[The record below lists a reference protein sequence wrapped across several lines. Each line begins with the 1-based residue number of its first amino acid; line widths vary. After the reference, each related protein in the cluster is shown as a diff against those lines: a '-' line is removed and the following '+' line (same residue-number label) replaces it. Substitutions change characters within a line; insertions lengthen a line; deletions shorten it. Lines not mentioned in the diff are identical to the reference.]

1 MMNTDT
7 PRLCGGTFFVLL
19 LREKRKIRTKKQ
31 LQNFRSDGLTNV
43 ALMEHLI
50 RLFDDTF
57 IKPSGDSMDNRTSL
71 YKKCELSEA
80 DCLPFDDDALITSFD
95 NKVKNNYP
103 ALLFKIGEII
113 DFFLTSDNE
122 AKMRELVFSILTVI
136 RKDTTIQPTDSFY
149 SMPDGTPITKS
160 ALLNKKE
167 LNLPSFL
174 LGVWHYILLYRK
186 DNTIGAA
193 TIASWHTAPQEKG
206 DKHKFSSTIGH
217 SFDHDIKISTDYEII
232 ADAEQNAIEDTNEES
247 QAEDDA
253 EPIPV
258 QPVPIVNQAIQNQFN
273 FYQTGNGINIGHA
286 DKVEIKDGKVV
297 NLK

>member
-19 LREKRKIRTKKQ
+19 LREKRRSRTKKQ
-31 LQNFRSDGLTNV
+31 LQNFGSDGLTNV

-50 RLFDDTF
+50 RLFDNTF

-80 DCLPFDDDALITSFD
+80 DCLPFDDDALIASFD
-95 NKVKNNYP
+95 KKVKNNYP
-103 ALLFKIGEII
+103 ALLFKMGEIT
-113 DFFLTSDNE
+113 DFFLANDNE
-122 AKMRELVFSILTVI
+122 AKMQELVFSVLTVI
-136 RKDTTIQPTDSFY
+136 KDDSTILSEDSFY
-149 SMPDGTPITKS
+149 SMPDGAPIAKA
-160 ALLNKKE
+160 ALLSKKD

-174 LGVWHYILLYRK
+174 LGMWHYILMYRK
-186 DNTIGAA
+186 DNTVGAA
-193 TIASWHTAPQEKG
+193 TIESWHTAPQEKG
-206 DKHKFSSTIGH
+206 DKHKFSSTIGC
-217 SFDHDIKISTDYEII
+217 SFNHDIKISTDYESID
-232 ADAEQNAIEDTNEES
+232 DAGQDIIEDTNEEP
-247 QAEDDA
+247 QVEDTT
-253 EPIPV
+253 ESIPT
-258 QPVPIVNQAIQNQFN
+258 QTGPIVNQSIQNQFN

>member
-1 MMNTDT
+1 MMNTNT

-19 LREKRKIRTKKQ
+19 LREKRKNRTKKQ
-31 LQNFRSDGLTNV
+31 LQNFGSDGLTNV

-50 RLFDDTF
+50 QLFDDTF
-57 IKPSGDSMDNRTSL
+57 MKPSGDSLDNRTSL

-80 DCLPFDDDALITSFD
+80 DCLPFNDDALIASFD
-95 NKVKNNYP
+95 RKVKNNYP
-103 ALLFKIGEII
+103 ALLFKMGEIA
-113 DFFLTSDNE
+113 DFFLTNDNE
-122 AKMRELVFSILTVI
+122 DKMRELVFSILTVI
-136 RKDTTIQPTDSFY
+136 KEDVTIQPTDRFY
-149 SMPDGTPITKS
+149 SMSDGTSISKT
-160 ALLNKKE
+160 ALLNTKE

-174 LGVWHYILLYRK
+174 LGVWHYILMYRH
-186 DNTIGAA
+186 DNTVGAA

-206 DKHKFSSTIGH
+206 DKHKFSSSIGR

-232 ADAEQNAIEDTNEES
+232 ADAEQDIIEDTNGEP
-247 QAEDDA
+247 QAEDAA
-253 EPIPV
+253 ESAPA

>member
-19 LREKRKIRTKKQ
+19 LREKRKNRTKKQ
-31 LQNFRSDGLTNV
+31 LQNFGSDGLTNV

-57 IKPSGDSMDNRTSL
+57 MKPSGDSMDNRTSL

-80 DCLPFDDDALITSFD
+80 DCLPFNDDALIASFD
-95 NKVKNNYP
+95 RKVKSNYP
-103 ALLFKIGEII
+103 ALLFKMGEIA
-113 DFFLTSDNE
+113 DFFLTNDNE
-122 AKMRELVFSILTVI
+122 DKMRELVFSILTVI
-136 RKDTTIQPTDSFY
+136 KEDATIQPTDSFY
-149 SMPDGTPITKS
+149 ATPDGTPISKT
-160 ALLNKKE
+160 ALLNIKE

-174 LGVWHYILLYRK
+174 LGVWHYILMYRH
-186 DNTIGAA
+186 DNTVGAA
-193 TIASWHTAPQEKG
+193 TITSWHTAPQEKG
-206 DKHKFSSTIGH
+206 DKHKFSSSIGR

-232 ADAEQNAIEDTNEES
+232 ADAEQEVIEDTNEGPQVDDVAES
-247 QAEDDA
+247 APAQS
-253 EPIPV
+253 
-258 QPVPIVNQAIQNQFN
+258 VPIVNQAIQNQFN

>member
-1 MMNTDT
+1 MVNTNT

-19 LREKRKIRTKKQ
+19 LREKRKNRTSKQ

-50 RLFDDTF
+50 QLFDDTF
-57 IKPSGDSMDNRTSL
+57 IKPTGDSMDNRTSL

-80 DCLPFDDDALITSFD
+80 DCLPFNDNALIASFD
-95 NKVKNNYP
+95 RIIKNNYA
-103 ALLFKIGEII
+103 ALLFKMGEII

-122 AKMRELVFSILTVI
+122 DKMRDLVFSILTVI
-136 RKDTTIQPTDSFY
+136 KEDSTIQPGDSFY
-149 SMPDGTPITKS
+149 SMPDGTSICKT
-160 ALLNKKE
+160 ALLNVKD
-167 LNLPSFL
+167 LNVPSFL
-174 LGVWHYILLYRK
+174 LGVWHYILMYRR
-186 DNTIGAA
+186 DNTVGAS

-206 DKHKFSSTIGH
+206 DKHKFSSSIGS

-232 ADAEQNAIEDTNEES
+232 ANAEQDDIEDTNKEPQMENTAES
-247 QAEDDA
+247 VLA
-253 EPIPV
+253 
-258 QPVPIVNQAIQNQFN
+258 QPTPIVKQAIQNQFN

-286 DKVEIKDGKVV
+286 DRVEIKDGKVV